1 VLDPPTRRRSTF
13 AGRRGERRD
22 FLHVADTTARA
33 VHECGLT
40 TVGLLATAHD
50 TTSLHAQ
57 HTVDLALADA

>member
-1 VLDPPTRRRSTF
+1 L

-22 FLHVADTTARA
+22 FLHIADTTARA